1 MEQLFN
7 SGLSIPSFVND
18 YTLPRLSD
26 SEQTRFHNLYP
37 ELSVVLI
44 AENSMVWNIHL
55 LHIQ

>member
-18 YTLPRLSD
+18 YTLPGLSD
-26 SEQTRFHNLYP
+26 TEKTRFYNLYS